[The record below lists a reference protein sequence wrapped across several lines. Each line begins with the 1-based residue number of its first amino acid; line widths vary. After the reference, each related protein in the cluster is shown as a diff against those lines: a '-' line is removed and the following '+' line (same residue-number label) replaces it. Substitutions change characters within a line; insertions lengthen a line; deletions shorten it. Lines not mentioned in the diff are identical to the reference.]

1 MRQGRPSASREVTY
15 RIANRIGLTAF
26 AAMGVRVRV
35 RGSEHIP
42 AAGPAMLVG
51 NHVSYLD
58 FLLLEYAARPR
69 GRFVRFL
76 CRGDIWDVHP
86 ALARVMDDMGHIP
99 VHREVGAHA
108 LLTARAALEAGEAVG
123 AFPEAGLS
131 PSLTVRDLM
140 PGAAYLAIATGAPLL
155 PVAVWGTQRIA
166 EVDHVSLRRG
176 QLIDVVVGEPVV
188 VAPDDDVDSVTA
200 RLGARLQSLVDDVQR
215 LPEHSPSAGAHAW
228 WHPRHLGGHAYD
240 TRAGARRNPAPGNAR
255 PPSWRPRGT

>member
-1 MRQGRPSASREVTY
+1 MTRGSAASREVTY
-15 RIANRIGLTAF
+15 RIANRIGLAAF
-26 AAMGVRVRV
+26 AGMGVRVRV
-35 RGSEHIP
+35 RGAEHIP
-42 AAGPAMLVG
+42 TTGPVLLVG

-76 CRGDIWDVHP
+76 CRGDIWDANP
-86 ALARVMDDMGHIP
+86 ALERVMDNMGHIP

-108 LLTARAALEAGEAVG
+108 LLRARAALAAGEAVG

-140 PGAAYLAIATGAPLL
+140 PGPAHLALSTRAPLL

-166 EVDHVSLRRG
+166 EVDHVSLQRG
-176 QLIDVVVGEPVV
+176 QLIDVAVGAPVQV
-188 VAPDDDVDSVTA
+188 DAADDVDTVTA
-200 RLGARLQSLVDDVQR
+200 RLGARLQAGVDELQR
-215 LPEHSPSAGAHAW
+215 LPEHRPRAGAYAW

-240 TRAGARRNPAPGNAR
+240 TPAGARRNPAPSSAR